1 MTSDIYLPEENL
13 RIQFI
18 KERTGTMKVLLF
30 GATGMIGQGALREA
44 LLDPEVTEVATFGR
58 AKTGKEHPKLRE
70 IVHGDLMN
78 LAPVKE
84 QLKGFDTCFFCLG
97 ISSAGLSE
105 AEYRTITFDYAMSVA
120 KTLVELNPSMVF
132 IFISGAGADST
143 GKSRTMWARVKGE
156 TENAIL
162 ALPFRD
168 AYVLRPAA
176 VQPLHGITSRTRSYR
191 IMYAIAWPLFWLFRA
206 VAPKYVTTT
215 EIIGKALLHVA
226 KKGAP
231 KKLLESPDA
240 YAVVSSQ

>member
-1 MTSDIYLPEENL
+1 
-13 RIQFI
+13 
-18 KERTGTMKVLLF
+18 
-30 GATGMIGQGALREA
+30 MIGQGALREA
-44 LLDPEVTEVATFGR
+44 LLDPEVVSVVTFGR
-58 AKTGKEHPKLRE
+58 AKTGKEHAKLRE

-78 LAPVKE
+78 LEPVKE
-84 QLKGFDTCFFCLG
+84 QLRGFDVCFFCLG

-105 AEYRTITFDYAMSVA
+105 AEYRKITFDYAMSAA

-132 IFISGAGADST
+132 LFISGMGADST

-168 AYVLRPAA
+168 AYVIRPAM

-206 VAPKYVTTT
+206 ITPRYVTTT
-215 EIIGKALLHVA
+215 EIIGKAMLHIA

-231 KKLLESPDA
+231 KKLLESPDVYEIA
-240 YAVVSSQ
+240 NSR